1 MPGDPVQVEVIQM
14 LLARLARISA
24 DSPWAYK
31 ASGLRGSLM
40 RCLDELEAGHP
51 PAPGRLNTFIAY
63 GFTILENVAQS
74 TAPGSEAGRQPQP
87 PRL

>member
-1 MPGDPVQVEVIQM
+1 VPNDPAQVEVIQL

-40 RCLDELEAGHP
+40 RCLDDLDASAAGHTP
-51 PAPGRLNTFIAY
+51 PPSPARINTLLTY
-63 GFTILENVAQS
+63 GFEILEKVAQA
-74 TAPGSEAGRQPQP
+74 TAPKTGA
-87 PRL
+87 

>member
-1 MPGDPVQVEVIQM
+1 MKLTPSAKAQSEVIQL

-40 RCLDELEAGHP
+40 RCLDELEAGTD
-51 PAPGRLNTFIAY
+51 PAPERLNALLAY
-63 GFTILENVAQS
+63 GFEILEKVAQAA
-74 TAPGSEAGRQPQP
+74 APKPGT
-87 PRL
+87 

>member
-1 MPGDPVQVEVIQM
+1 MPSLQAQVDMIQM

-40 RCLDELEAGHP
+40 RYLDALETSAAAATP
-51 PAPGRLNTFIAY
+51 PPSPEQLNALLTY
-63 GFTILENVAQS
+63 GFEILEKVAQT
-74 TAPGSEAGRQPQP
+74 TAPKVDG
-87 PRL
+87 

>member
-1 MPGDPVQVEVIQM
+1 MPSAGPEGEVIQM

-40 RCLDELEAGHP
+40 RCLDDLEAGAA
-51 PAPGRLNTFIAY
+51 PAPEQLNALIAY
-63 GFTILENVAQS
+63 GFEILEKVAQAS
-74 TAPGSEAGRQPQP
+74 AH
-87 PRL
+87 

>member
-1 MPGDPVQVEVIQM
+1 MPSVQARAEVIQL

-40 RCLDELEAGHP
+40 RCLDELEAGAASTPP
-51 PAPGRLNTFIAY
+51 PAPERLNTLLAY
-63 GFTILENVAQS
+63 GFEILEKVAQA
-74 TAPGSEAGRQPQP
+74 TTPKTGA
-87 PRL
+87 

>member
-1 MPGDPVQVEVIQM
+1 MPTTQDQIDTIQM

-40 RCLDELEAGHP
+40 RYLDALEAGARGAPP
-51 PAPGRLNTFIAY
+51 PAPERLNQLLSY
-63 GFTILENVAQS
+63 GLEILEKVAQA
-74 TAPGSEAGRQPQP
+74 TARN
-87 PRL
+87 R

>member
-1 MPGDPVQVEVIQM
+1 MASAEAQAEVIQM

-40 RCLDELEAGHP
+40 RCLDELEAGAA
-51 PAPGRLNTFIAY
+51 PAPERLNALIAY
-63 GFTILENVAQS
+63 GFAILEKAAQAS
-74 TAPGSEAGRQPQP
+74 AK
-87 PRL
+87 

>member
-1 MPGDPVQVEVIQM
+1 MPSDPAQVDVIQL

-40 RCLDELEAGHP
+40 RCLDELEASAAGAAP
-51 PAPGRLNTFIAY
+51 PAPERLNAFIAY
-63 GFTILENVAQS
+63 GFEILEKVAQAA
-74 TAPGSEAGRQPQP
+74 TPKTGG
-87 PRL
+87 

>member
-1 MPGDPVQVEVIQM
+1 MPSDQAQVDVIQL

-40 RCLDELEAGHP
+40 RCLDELEASAAGAAP
-51 PAPGRLNTFIAY
+51 LPAPERLQAFITY
-63 GFTILENVAQS
+63 GFEILEKVAQAS
-74 TAPGSEAGRQPQP
+74 AHV
-87 PRL
+87 L